1 MLTKHSLAA
10 AQEDSTAEIY
20 TPLWFRISSLLLVVV
35 AIILLVVVLGDRVYT
50 SNLSVA
56 ALAAVLLALAC
67 AAFLHVRAWYV
78 GRKGV
83 YATEREFTSIYQHAL
98 DGILILDDRGVC
110 LDANPAAFALLGA
123 PPTVLIGHSFAQ
135 FYADRVEFDRDWR
148 TFLERGYERRQAQL
162 FRPNGSKVF
171 VHLRATANYLPG
183 RHVIILC
190 DTTERVEAQD
200 SLRESK
206 ERLQQMADNIQ
217 EIFWL
222 LDASTKEVLQVN
234 LAYETITGR
243 SLESLMRNPTSYSE
257 LIHAEDRVHVLAKL
271 EEAVHSGHLD
281 EEFRIVRP
289 DGEVRWVWA
298 HGFPVRDRDDR
309 RFRRLAGTVLD
320 ITARKLADAQ
330 VAKHLTATEAA
341 REQAEASRAEAEAL
355 RKATLALT
363 QNLRMDAVLDTLLR
377 CVLDLI
383 PYDSASVILTETD
396 GRLFV
401 ARESPPVSANRPV
414 VTLEVSENAFLQRVL
429 LMKKS
434 VQLTDTREQ
443 TDWRETKALAN
454 IRSWIA
460 VPLVVGDSVLGLLSI
475 GAIRPRSFSTEH
487 FRLAKFLAIP
497 AAVAIQN
504 ARLYEWAEI
513 YAAERQSLL
522 KKADGAR
529 TTAAEQRERPLPH

>member
-1 MLTKHSLAA
+1 M
-10 AQEDSTAEIY
+10 
-20 TPLWFRISSLLLVVV
+20 
-35 AIILLVVVLGDRVYT
+35 
-50 SNLSVA
+50 
-56 ALAAVLLALAC
+56 
-67 AAFLHVRAWYV
+67 
-78 GRKGV
+78 RK
-83 YATEREFTSIYQHAL
+83 
-98 DGILILDDRGVC
+98 
-110 LDANPAAFALLGA
+110 
-123 PPTVLIGHSFAQ
+123 
-135 FYADRVEFDRDWR
+135 
-148 TFLERGYERRQAQL
+148 
-162 FRPNGSKVF
+162 
-171 VHLRATANYLPG
+171 
-183 RHVIILC
+183 
-190 DTTERVEAQD
+190 
-200 SLRESK
+200 
-206 ERLQQMADNIQ
+206 
-217 EIFWL
+217 
-222 LDASTKEVLQVN
+222 
-234 LAYETITGR
+234 
-243 SLESLMRNPTSYSE
+243 PTSYSE

-298 HGFPVRDRDDR
+298 HGFPVRDRNDR

>member
-1 MLTKHSLAA
+1 MILKHSLAA
-10 AQEDSTAEIY
+10 ANKDPTAEIY
-20 TPLWFRISSLLLVVV
+20 TPLWFRVSSLLLVAV
-35 AIILLVVVLGDRVYT
+35 AIVLLVVVLGDRVYT

-78 GRKGV
+78 SRKGI
-83 YATEREFTSIYQHAL
+83 YATEREFTSVYQHAL
-98 DGILILDDRGVC
+98 DGILILDDLGVC

-123 PPTVLIGHSFAQ
+123 PPAVLVGHSFAQ
-135 FYADRVEFDRDWR
+135 FYAHRIEFEREWH
-148 TFLERGYERRQAQL
+148 TFLECGYQRRQAQL

-171 VHLRATANYLPG
+171 VHLRATANYVPG

-243 SLESLMRNPTSYSE
+243 SLESLMRNPTSYPE

-271 EEAVHSGHLD
+271 EEAARSGHLD
-281 EEFRIVRP
+281 EEFRIIRP

-298 HGFPVRDRDDR
+298 HGFPVRERGDGT
-309 RFRRLAGTVLD
+309 FRRLAGTVLD
-320 ITARKLADAQ
+320 ITARKMADAQ
-330 VAKHLTATEAA
+330 VVNHLTAAEAA

-363 QNLRMDAVLDTLLR
+363 QNLRMDTVLDTLLR

-401 ARESPPVSANRPV
+401 ARESPPAAANRPV
-414 VTLEVSENAFLQRVL
+414 LTLEVSQNAFLQRVL

-434 VQLTDTREQ
+434 VQLTDTRQE
-443 TDWRETKALAN
+443 TEWREAKALAN

-475 GAIRPRSFSTEH
+475 GTTRPGTFSTEH
-487 FRLAKFLAIP
+487 FRMAKSLAIP

-529 TTAAEQRERPLPH
+529 TTSADGRDRSLPH